1 MEDDKAHNQTMPQSP
16 LGDGIK
22 RPKTSR
28 GRPTHSATKRVR
40 NFQAPGSSPIHISST
55 ESRLSEKIEIVDL
68 EDKDGCND
76 VQTQQ
81 TGQHP
86 PMTRPGAR
94 PLTLSELWDQVL
106 PEEIIPGCIPNTSM
120 TEKGRRV
127 SKSRQTALV
136 TVEERCTLNTDP
148 TSLPSHLPTPAKE
161 HCTSSLSHLPIPAQP
176 GHGQLVYKV
185 VEQRNSGSTVC
196 GKTKDI
202 CVLVSGLSGSVG
214 TSKRPMEHCTYGSG
228 GVVDSS
234 SRNTARL
241 CSTPSGVKRQPTVNR
256 STTADQILA
265 DSCTVDSVNHSSLSV
280 PVITMTQSTESRAYS
295 SSSTSVDRESSIV
308 VDSGTYKPSWQSSS
322 TPAISTRRPLL
333 NQTLVGGARAVKEL
347 AADKFTNASGFPH
360 IEMTDFVSSLHLLL
374 IHYKYTL

>member
-1 MEDDKAHNQTMPQSP
+1 MEDCHKAHNQTMP

-55 ESRLSEKIEIVDL
+55 ESRLSEKIEIVEL
-68 EDKDGCND
+68 EDNDSCND

-86 PMTRPGAR
+86 PTTRPGAR

-106 PEEIIPGCIPNTSM
+106 PEEIIPGCNPNTSM
-120 TEKGRRV
+120 TERSRRV

-136 TVEERCTLNTDP
+136 MVEERCTLTTDP
-148 TSLPSHLPTPAKE
+148 TSLPSHLPTPEKE
-161 HCTSSLSHLPIPAQP
+161 HCTSFPSHLPIPAQP
-176 GHGQLVYKV
+176 GHGQLVYEV
-185 VEQRNSGSTVC
+185 VEQRNSGSTVY
-196 GKTKDI
+196 GKNNDK
-202 CVLVSGLSGSVG
+202 CVHESGLSGSVA
-214 TSKRPMEHCTYGSG
+214 TSKKPMKHCKYGSG
-228 GVVDSS
+228 DVVHRSL
-234 SRNTARL
+234 RNTGRL

-256 STTADQILA
+256 STTADRILA

-295 SSSTSVDRESSIV
+295 SSSTSVDRESLIV
-308 VDSGTYKPSWQSSS
+308 ADSGTYKPSWQSSS

-360 IEMTDFVSSLHLLL
+360 IEMTDFVSSLH
-374 IHYKYTL
+374 HC